1 MALSERRAR
10 ILAFIVE
17 DYVESAQPVGSAAL
31 VARHELDLSSAT
43 VRSEMAALE
52 DEGLITHP
60 HTSAGRVPSNL
71 GYRTYVGSLMGER
84 RLSSEEE
91 LTILHQFHQSA
102 VNLQRWLS
110 LSASVLANSLHTA
123 AIATPPH
130 MVDVRLKQLQL
141 VELTDESA
149 LLVVVMND
157 AAVLQ
162 HTLQFAETVAQER
175 LAQLAGRLNR
185 QLEGK
190 TAAEIEAS
198 IHATAAVERRV
209 VDQVVALLRSAE
221 DAASETP
228 LVEGVRELLRQPEY
242 EGDSDR
248 LLDTLEAVESSRLQ
262 RAIPARALGGDDVAI
277 VIGDEN
283 PAEPYRDMSFVLS
296 RYGPPRGAGGLIGLI
311 GPTRLDYP
319 DAVAHVR
326 YVSDVLTEL
335 MRRFYGD
342 ANVPDAAS
350 APEEEQ

>member
-1 MALSERRAR
+1 MPLSDRRAR

-17 DYVESAQPVGSAAL
+17 DYVESAQPIGSASL
-31 VARHELDLSSAT
+31 VARHDLDLSSAT

-84 RLSSEEE
+84 RLSSQEE

-102 VNLQRWLS
+102 VNLERWLA

-130 MVDVRLKQLQL
+130 MVEVRLKQLQL

-162 HTLQFAETVAQER
+162 QRLEFTETITQER
-175 LAQLAGRLNR
+175 LTRLAARLNG
-185 QLEGK
+185 QLEGL
-190 TAAEIEAS
+190 TAAAIEARQ
-198 IHATAAVERRV
+198 AEVGVVER
-209 VDQVVALLRSAE
+209 QVVEQVVVLLRSEE

-248 LLDTLEAVESSRLQ
+248 LLDTLEAVEGSRLQ
-262 RAIPARALGGDDVAI
+262 RAIPARALGSDDVAI

-283 PAEPYRDMSFVLS
+283 PGERYRDMSFVLS
-296 RYGPPRGAGGLIGLI
+296 RYGPDGGAGGLIGLL

-342 ANVPDAAS
+342 AG
-350 APEEEQ
+350 PEPLSGENQ

>member
-1 MALSERRAR
+1 MPLSDRRAR

-43 VRSEMAALE
+43 VRSEMKTLE
-52 DEGLITHP
+52 EEGLITHP

-130 MVDVRLKQLQL
+130 MVEVRLKQLQL
-141 VELTDESA
+141 VELTEESA

-162 HTLQFAETVAQER
+162 HTLQLAETTTQDQ
-175 LAQLAGRLNR
+175 LTQLAGRLNQ
-185 QLEGK
+185 QLAGH
-190 TAAEIEAS
+190 TATEIEARTP
-198 IHATAAVERRV
+198 ATGAIEQQV
-209 VDQVVALLRSAE
+209 VDQVVALLRSEE

-228 LVEGVRELLRQPEY
+228 LIEGVRELLRQPEY

-248 LLDTLEAVESSRLQ
+248 LLDTLEAVETSRLQ
-262 RAIPARALGGDDVAI
+262 RAIPARALGNDDVAI

-283 PAEPYRDMSFVLS
+283 PDEWLQEWTLVVSAFDGPEGATGTIAVL
-296 RYGPPRGAGGLIGLI
+296 
-311 GPTRLDYP
+311 GPTRMRYGRTIP
-319 DAVAHVR
+319 RVR
-326 YVSDVLTEL
+326 YFSSLISDLLQEVE
-335 MRRFYGD
+335 G
-342 ANVPDAAS
+342 
-350 APEEEQ
+350 

>member
-1 MALSERRAR
+1 MPLSERRAR

-17 DYVESAQPVGSAAL
+17 DYVESAQPVGSASL
-31 VARHELDLSSAT
+31 VARHDLDLSSAT

-52 DEGLITHP
+52 GEGLITHP

-102 VNLQRWLS
+102 VDLERWLA

-130 MVDVRLKQLQL
+130 MVEVRLKQLQL
-141 VELTDESA
+141 VELTDESS

-162 HTLQFAETVAQER
+162 HTLQFSEATTQDQLTR
-175 LAQLAGRLNR
+175 LAARLNQQLAG
-185 QLEGK
+185 E
-190 TAAEIEAS
+190 TANEIEGRTPPTGA
-198 IHATAAVERRV
+198 IERQV
-209 VDQVVALLRSAE
+209 LDQVVVLLRSEE

-228 LVEGVRELLRQPEY
+228 VIEGVRELLRQPEY

-248 LLDTLEAVESSRLQ
+248 LLDTLEAVEGSRLQ
-262 RAIPARALGGDDVAI
+262 RAIPARALGSDDLAI

-296 RYGPPRGAGGLIGLI
+296 RYGPVGGAGGLIGLL

-342 ANVPDAAS
+342 AGTADTPGDD
-350 APEEEQ
+350 Q

>member
-1 MALSERRAR
+1 MPLSERRAR

-31 VARHELDLSSAT
+31 VARHDLDLSSAT

-52 DEGLITHP
+52 EQGLITHP

-102 VNLQRWLS
+102 VNLERWLS

-130 MVDVRLKQLQL
+130 MIEVRLKQLQL
-141 VELTDESA
+141 VALTDESA

-162 HTLQFAETVAQER
+162 QRLEFPETVTQER
-175 LAQLAGRLNR
+175 LTRLAGRLNA
-185 QLEGK
+185 QLGGLTATQIEGK
-190 TAAEIEAS
+190 PDEAG
-198 IHATAAVERRV
+198 AVERQV
-209 VDQVVALLRSAE
+209 VEQVVALLRSEE
-221 DAASETP
+221 DAAGETP

-248 LLDTLEAVESSRLQ
+248 LLDTLEAVEGSRLQ
-262 RAIPARALGGDDVAI
+262 RAIPARSLGEHDVAI

-296 RYGPPRGAGGLIGLI
+296 RYGPSGGAGGLIGLL

-342 ANVPDAAS
+342 AGSTSVP
-350 APEEEQ
+350 PEDQ

>member
-1 MALSERRAR
+1 MPLSDRRAR

-43 VRSEMAALE
+43 VRSEMKTLE
-52 DEGLITHP
+52 EEGLITHP

-130 MVDVRLKQLQL
+130 MVEVRLKQLQL
-141 VELTDESA
+141 VELTEESA

-162 HTLQFAETVAQER
+162 HTLQLAETTTQDQLTR
-175 LAQLAGRLNR
+175 LAGRLNQ
-185 QLEGK
+185 QLAGH
-190 TAAEIEAS
+190 TATEIEARTP
-198 IHATAAVERRV
+198 ATSAIERQV
-209 VDQVVALLRSAE
+209 VDQVVALLRSEE

-228 LVEGVRELLRQPEY
+228 LIEGVRELLRQPEY

-248 LLDTLEAVESSRLQ
+248 LLDTLEAVETSRLQ
-262 RAIPARALGGDDVAI
+262 RAIPARALGNDDVAI

-283 PAEPYRDMSFVLS
+283 PGERYNDMSFVLS
-296 RYGPPRGAGGLIGLI
+296 RYGPAGGAGGLIGLL

-342 ANVPDAAS
+342 AG
-350 APEEEQ
+350 PEPTSGEDR

>member
-1 MALSERRAR
+1 MPLSDRRAR

-17 DYVESAQPVGSAAL
+17 DYVESAQPIGSASL
-31 VARHELDLSSAT
+31 VARHDLDLSSAT

-84 RLSSEEE
+84 RLSSQEE

-102 VNLQRWLS
+102 VNLERWLA

-130 MVDVRLKQLQL
+130 MVEVRLKQLQL

-162 HTLQFAETVAQER
+162 QRLEFTETITQESLTR
-175 LAQLAGRLNR
+175 LAARLNG
-185 QLEGK
+185 QLEGL
-190 TAAEIEAS
+190 TAAAIEARQ
-198 IHATAAVERRV
+198 AEVGVVER
-209 VDQVVALLRSAE
+209 QVVEQVVVLLRSEE

-248 LLDTLEAVESSRLQ
+248 LLDTLEAVEGSRLQ
-262 RAIPARALGGDDVAI
+262 RAIPARALGSDDVAI

-283 PAEPYRDMSFVLS
+283 PGERYRDMSFVLS
-296 RYGPPRGAGGLIGLI
+296 RYGPDGGAGGLIGLL

-342 ANVPDAAS
+342 S
-350 APEEEQ
+350 ATEPMSGEDQ

>member
-1 MALSERRAR
+1 MELSERRAR
-10 ILAFIVE
+10 ILAFVVE
-17 DYVESAQPVGSAAL
+17 DYVQGAQPVGSAAL

-43 VRSEMAALE
+43 VRGEMATLE

-60 HTSAGRVPSNL
+60 HTSAGRVPSTL

-84 RLSSEEE
+84 RLSREEE

-102 VNLQRWLS
+102 VDLERWLA

-141 VELTDESA
+141 VELTEESA
-149 LLVVVMND
+149 LLVVVLND

-162 HTLQFAETVAQER
+162 HTLEFAETTTQ
-175 LAQLAGRLNR
+175 AQLTRLVG
-185 QLEGK
+185 QLNEQLSGLS
-190 TAAEIEAS
+190 ASEIEKLPRPAS
-198 IHATAAVERRV
+198 PTEQLV
-209 VDQVVALLRSAE
+209 VDHVVALLRQEE
-221 DAASETP
+221 DASSEQP
-228 LVEGVRELLRQPEY
+228 RVEGVRELLRQPEY

-248 LLDTLEAVESSRLQ
+248 LLDTLEAVEGSRLQ
-262 RAIPARALGGDDVAI
+262 RAIPANALGENDVAI

-296 RYGPPRGAGGLIGLI
+296 RYGPRGGAGGLIGLV

-342 ANVPDAAS
+342 ASTPPTS
-350 APEEEQ
+350 EETR

>member
-17 DYVESAQPVGSAAL
+17 DYVESAQPIGSAAL
-31 VARHELDLSSAT
+31 VAKHDLDLSSAT
-43 VRSEMAALE
+43 VRSEMATLE
-52 DEGLITHP
+52 EDGLITHP
-60 HTSAGRVPSNL
+60 HTSAGRVPSNR

-84 RLSSEEE
+84 RLTSQEE

-102 VNLQRWLS
+102 VNLERWVA

-141 VELTDESA
+141 VELTEESA

-162 HTLQFAETVAQER
+162 HTLEFAEAVSQE
-175 LAQLAGRLNR
+175 QLTRIAGRLNR
-185 QLEGK
+185 QLAGL
-190 TAAEIEAS
+190 TAAEIEAT
-198 IHATAAVERRV
+198 IHATATVERRV
-209 VDQVVALLRSAE
+209 VDRVVELLRSEE

-228 LVEGVRELLRQPEY
+228 VVEGVRELLRQPEY

-248 LLDTLEAVESSRLQ
+248 LLDTLEAVEGSRLQ
-262 RAIPARALGGDDVAI
+262 RAIPTRALGGSEVAI

-296 RYGPPRGAGGLIGLI
+296 RYGPQGGAGGLIGLI

-342 ANVPDAAS
+342 AVPTPTP
-350 APEEEQ
+350 PEAR

>member
-10 ILAFIVE
+10 ILGFIVE
-17 DYVESAQPVGSAAL
+17 DYVESAQPIGSAAL
-31 VARHELDLSSAT
+31 VAKHDLDLSSAT
-43 VRSEMAALE
+43 VRSEMATLE

-84 RLSSEEE
+84 HLSSQEE

-102 VNLQRWLS
+102 VNLERWLA

-123 AIATPPH
+123 AIATAPH
-130 MVDVRLKQLQL
+130 MVEVRLKQLQL
-141 VELTDESA
+141 VELTEESA

-162 HTLQFAETVAQER
+162 HTLEFEGAVAQDHLTR
-175 LAQLAGRLNR
+175 LAGRLNQ
-185 QLEGK
+185 QLAGL

-198 IHATAAVERRV
+198 IHPTAAVERQIL
-209 VDQVVALLRSAE
+209 DQVVALLRSEE

-228 LVEGVRELLRQPEY
+228 FVEGVRELLRQPEY

-248 LLDTLEAVESSRLQ
+248 LLDTLEAVQGSRLQ
-262 RAIPARALGGDDVAI
+262 RAIPLRSLGRGDVAI

-283 PAEPYRDMSFVLS
+283 PSEPYRNMSFVLS
-296 RYGPPRGAGGLIGLI
+296 RYGPAGGAGGVIGLL

-342 ANVPDAAS
+342 VSPAS
-350 APEEEQ
+350 IPAEEQ

>member
-10 ILAFIVE
+10 ILAFIIE

-31 VARHELDLSSAT
+31 VARHDLDLSSAT
-43 VRSEMAALE
+43 VRSEMKALE
-52 DEGLITHP
+52 EEGLITHP

-71 GYRTYVGSLMGER
+71 GYRTYVGSLMGDR
-84 RLSSEEE
+84 RLSSAEE

-102 VNLQRWLS
+102 VDLQRWLS

-130 MVDVRLKQLQL
+130 MVEVRLKQLQL
-141 VELTDESA
+141 VELTEESA

-162 HTLQFAETVAQER
+162 HTLQFAEATTQDQLTR
-175 LAQLAGRLNR
+175 LAGRLNQ

-190 TAAEIEAS
+190 TATEIEARVP
-198 IHATAAVERRV
+198 AAAIVERQV
-209 VDQVVALLRSAE
+209 VDQVVALLRSEE

-228 LVEGVRELLRQPEY
+228 VIEGVRELLRQPEY

-248 LLDTLEAVESSRLQ
+248 LLDTLEAVETSRLQ
-262 RAIPARALGGDDVAI
+262 RAIPARLLGSNDVAI

-283 PAEPYRDMSFVLS
+283 PAERYRDMSFVLS
-296 RYGPPRGAGGLIGLI
+296 RYGPTGGAGGLIGLL

-342 ANVPDAAS
+342 A
-350 APEEEQ
+350 EEAGATEEDQ